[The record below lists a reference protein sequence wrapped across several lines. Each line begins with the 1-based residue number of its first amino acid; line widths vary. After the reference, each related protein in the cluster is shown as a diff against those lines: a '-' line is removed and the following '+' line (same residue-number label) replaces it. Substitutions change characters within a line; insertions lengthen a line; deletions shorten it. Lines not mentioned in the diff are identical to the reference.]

1 MATNIAPTKSNLISA
16 QASLKFSQ
24 NGFELLDK
32 KRNVLIREMMGLIN
46 RAKNI
51 QDRIDSTFMQAYE
64 ALQVA
69 NMTEGISTVES
80 IAGSIDEADD
90 YEILLRSVMGVEIPS
105 LKFTKKNL
113 EPTYSFYR
121 TNNAFDIAVMKFQQ
135 IKYLIYELAE
145 IENSVYRL
153 AMEVKRTQK
162 RTNSLQNI
170 QIPKFKGL
178 VKYIQDVLEEKERED
193 FFRLKMVK
201 KKNARKKKNLKM
213 NIDS

>member
-201 KKNARKKKNLKM
+201 KKNARKIKTLER
-213 NIDS
+213 I